1 MPKREK
7 KVIYFMVIFFISQG
21 NITESLDQC
30 QIAVKES

>member
-7 KVIYFMVIFFISQG
+7 KSFILWLFFFSQG